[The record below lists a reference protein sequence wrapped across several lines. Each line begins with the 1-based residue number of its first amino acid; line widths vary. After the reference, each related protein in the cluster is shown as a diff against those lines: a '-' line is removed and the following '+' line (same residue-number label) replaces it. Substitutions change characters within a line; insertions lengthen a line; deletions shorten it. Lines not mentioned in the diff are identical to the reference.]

1 MRELTPVLLENGF
14 REALQDGGILE
25 IDCTAPVVHARNS
38 ISGEWKFF
46 VRSKEGNDEVRQVLV
61 VQRNIEH
68 RVVKTALGAMSLA
81 ASLGATVVAVPF
93 VEGET
98 GVCKV
103 DPNAVFEDDTS

>member
-14 REALQDGGILE
+14 REVLQDGGILE
-25 IDCTAPVVHARNS
+25 IDCTAPVAQSKGS
-38 ISGEWKFF
+38 ITGEWKFF
-46 VRSKEGNDEVRQVLV
+46 VRSKEGGEDVRQVLV

-68 RVVKTALGAMSLA
+68 RVVKTVNGVYNLA
-81 ASLGATVVAVPF
+81 TSLGATVVAIPD

-103 DPNAVFEDDTS
+103 DPDAVFESGSS